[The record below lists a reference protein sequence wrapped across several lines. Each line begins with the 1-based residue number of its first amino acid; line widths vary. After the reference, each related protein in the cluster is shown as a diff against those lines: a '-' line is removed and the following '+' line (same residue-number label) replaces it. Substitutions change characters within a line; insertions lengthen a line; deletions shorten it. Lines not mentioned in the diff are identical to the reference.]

1 MTSKVY
7 KTAQGK
13 SVDLG
18 TIMLQNEHVRAVG
31 NMGVNARGDKLD
43 SNNQVIDT
51 KPRQIQR
58 QTARTTNVSA
68 APVQTS
74 GSRARRARKSAAAA
88 ASATTTVAA
97 APPQAVVT
105 PPEPVSQPTAAAVAI
120 TAPPVAEPEVA
131 TPAVESTVE
140 PTDAPVAI
148 TAPPVQNVVTPA
160 PARIPEGGLAGAIAR
175 QREIKQELD
184 KTRRQQ
190 AQAQG
195 VRKI

>member
-7 KTAQGK
+7 KSAQGR

-31 NMGVNARGDKLD
+31 NMNVNARGDKLD

-58 QTARTTNVSA
+58 QNARTTNVSA
-68 APVQTS
+68 DPVQTS
-74 GSRARRARKSAAAA
+74 STRARKARKRAPADAQINAQGGAAQAPAA
-88 ASATTTVAA
+88 VETPVAQAPAQQARHHSQPAPAPAQPEVPAAPAVEEAPVAVA
-97 APPQAVVT
+97 APPAQN
-105 PPEPVSQPTAAAVAI
+105 I
-120 TAPPVAEPEVA
+120 A
-131 TPAVESTVE
+131 TP
-140 PTDAPVAI
+140 
-148 TAPPVQNVVTPA
+148 TP
-160 PARIPEGGLAGAIAR
+160 RILEGGLAGAIAR

>member
-7 KTAQGK
+7 KSAQGR

-31 NMGVNARGDKLD
+31 NMNVNARGDKLD

-68 APVQTS
+68 DPVQASSTKARKARKRAPVDAQINTQ
-74 GSRARRARKSAAAA
+74 GGAAQAPAA
-88 ASATTTVAA
+88 VAPAPAAPAPAAVAPAVVAPASPAPAPAQPRVEAAPVVEEAPVVVA
-97 APPQAVVT
+97 APPAQNV
-105 PPEPVSQPTAAAVAI
+105 
-120 TAPPVAEPEVA
+120 
-131 TPAVESTVE
+131 
-140 PTDAPVAI
+140 APV
-148 TAPPVQNVVTPA
+148 PRVL
-160 PARIPEGGLAGAIAR
+160 EGGLAGAIAR

>member
-7 KTAQGK
+7 KSAQGR

-31 NMGVNARGDKLD
+31 NMNVNARGDKLD

-68 APVQTS
+68 DPVQTS
-74 GSRARRARKSAAAA
+74 STRARKARKRAPVDAQINTQGGAAQAPAA
-88 ASATTTVAA
+88 VAPAPAAPAPAAVAPAVVAPASPAPAPAQPRVEAAPVVEEAPVVVA
-97 APPQAVVT
+97 APPAQNV
-105 PPEPVSQPTAAAVAI
+105 
-120 TAPPVAEPEVA
+120 
-131 TPAVESTVE
+131 
-140 PTDAPVAI
+140 APV
-148 TAPPVQNVVTPA
+148 PRVL
-160 PARIPEGGLAGAIAR
+160 EGGLAGAIAR